1 MVALGDGLAFTVEV
15 VSREQMNVLQSF
27 DLSYDE
33 GRMNAVVTYSF
44 SAVST
49 GYTIVV
55 LLNNKPI
62 DQFFFLPDSLDYSS
76 ILLYPLLHR
85 LTPST

>member
-1 MVALGDGLAFTVEV
+1 MVALGDGLVFTVEV

-62 DQFFFLPDSLDYSS
+62 DQFFFLPDSLD
-76 ILLYPLLHR
+76 
-85 LTPST
+85 